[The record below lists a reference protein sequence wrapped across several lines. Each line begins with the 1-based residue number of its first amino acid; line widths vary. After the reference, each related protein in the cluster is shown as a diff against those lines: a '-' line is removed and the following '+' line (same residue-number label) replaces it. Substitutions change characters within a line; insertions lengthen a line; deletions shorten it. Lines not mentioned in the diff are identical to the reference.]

1 MYDGQNI
8 IVLDLETLHSAE
20 DLPTGWD
27 DKVAL
32 GLSIGAYYDY
42 QDGHVHWFDTL
53 SLYDTMRHLVSRT
66 PLMVSFNGIGFD
78 YALMCAVLRRRADMS
93 LGHQEFRRSM
103 LELCDQFYAL
113 AAVSY
118 DILAEI
124 WRVDADRKY
133 ERGLNSLDALL
144 LANHLPAKSGHGAQ
158 APRDWWAGRIA
169 DVLNYCQRDVWLT
182 RLLFEL
188 ICQRQGQ
195 LMRGDGR
202 AMQIRYVTVE
212 QSKPCVTIT

>member
-1 MYDGQNI
+1 MFSGQNI

-20 DLPTGWD
+20 DLPTGWE

-32 GLSIGAYYDY
+32 GLSIGAYFDY
-42 QDGHVHWFDTL
+42 KENQVYWFDQS
-53 SLYDTMRHLVSRT
+53 SLADTMRRLVDRW
-66 PLMVSFNGIGFD
+66 PLMVSFNGSGFD
-78 YALMCAVLRRRADMS
+78 FVLMSAVLRRRADIS
-93 LGHQEFRRSM
+93 LGHQEFRLYT
-103 LELCDQFYAL
+103 LELCNRFDVL
-113 AAVSY
+113 AAESY

-124 WRVDADRKY
+124 WRMDPDRKY

-144 LANHLPAKSGHGAQ
+144 VSNHLPAKSGHGAH
-158 APRDWWAGRIA
+158 APRDWQAGRIA